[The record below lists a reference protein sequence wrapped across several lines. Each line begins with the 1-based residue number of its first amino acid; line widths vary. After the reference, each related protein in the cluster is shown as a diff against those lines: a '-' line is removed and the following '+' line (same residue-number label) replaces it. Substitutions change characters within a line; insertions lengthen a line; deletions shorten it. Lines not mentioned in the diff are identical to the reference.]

1 MTELQ
6 PQETVD
12 LGQAAPVVQEPVTTQ
27 TPVPSTAEPT
37 PKEPQQSPRD
47 IQMRAI
53 AEARMRKIAEEVAYA
68 DTLGDE
74 AHDVATG
81 VELGTTSRE
90 KLEAATSSTTPT
102 ITIDPTKP
110 AQLRTQVDATHT
122 DPSEQQQQ
130 PQVTA
135 TIPQRRIRTINGQQ
149 FAFTDDEWDQLA
161 QTGAIAVARAQQQAQ
176 QLPPQPQQQ
185 QAAPTPAPQPS
196 PPPPP
201 RQAFD
206 DATAQEMVRRLSYG
220 TQEEAAGVL
229 RNIYER
235 ARDDAVAAHQPQY
248 QPEYVAAYATQQAI
262 AQMRLEQN
270 LLTIGNEY
278 PDIFTNTRLS
288 QLAALTLHD
297 IRARDGLLNRQ
308 RSDLELYREACNEVR
323 TAIGYQPPQQPTQ
336 QPQSAPQ
343 PAPQAASPA
352 ATSATRV
359 TRKREAPQQPRS
371 VNQSAPIDST
381 EKRYPTPSEVV
392 AGYRKSRGQVSM
404 H

>member
-6 PQETVD
+6 PQETIN
-12 LGQAAPVVQEPVTTQ
+12 LEQTTPALTSVPESDTPAQ
-27 TPVPSTAEPT
+27 TPTVDATEG
-37 PKEPQQSPRD
+37 PKEPKSSPRD
-47 IQMRAI
+47 LQMRAI
-53 AEARMRKIAEEVAYA
+53 AEARMRKIAEEVAYG
-68 DTLGDE
+68 DTLADE

-81 VELGTTSRE
+81 VELGTT
-90 KLEAATSSTTPT
+90 EAAREAAASAKPTTDEALHTEPRQPVEPST
-102 ITIDPTKP
+102 
-110 AQLRTQVDATHT
+110 VG
-122 DPSEQQQQ
+122 QQQQ
-130 PQVTA
+130 PIPTTVQPA
-135 TIPQRRIRTINGQQ
+135 TPQRRLRTINGQQ

-161 QTGAIAVARAQQQAQ
+161 QHGAIAVAQAQRQAQQQ
-176 QLPPQPQQQ
+176 LPQPQQQ
-185 QAAPTPAPQPS
+185 QAAPTPAPQPRPS
-196 PPPPP
+196 
-201 RQAFD
+201 FD
-206 DATAQEMVRRLSYG
+206 DAAALEFVNRLSYG
-220 TQEEAAGVL
+220 APTEAVAAT
-229 RNIYER
+229 R
-235 ARDDAVAAHQPQY
+235 AFYDRAVEDAVARIQGHQPQY
-248 QPEYVAAYATQQAI
+248 QPEHVAAYATQQAI

-323 TAIGYQPPQQPTQ
+323 AAIGYQPPQSTQ

-343 PAPQAASPA
+343 PATQAAASPA

-381 EKRYPTPSEVV
+381 EKRYPTPSEIV
-392 AGYRKSRGQVSM
+392 AGYRKARGQMSM